1 MARAGGLPARRV
13 RITWI
18 PACPPA
24 WPMRTVSVRGQAVG
38 LPAPPMRRVSSDQ
51 APSPGRSHGR
61 PRPPSPAAPGL
72 PGRSMAAAAEAEHRT
87 PSASVKMWKGE
98 GAKAF
103 NLAHWCWIAPL
114 CYTCQQYKTLTS
126 VHSAE
131 RISNDWGCGIYWI

>member
-87 PSASVKMWKGE
+87 PSASVKSCLLNHKGHE
-98 GAKAF
+98 NTMPVIPHGSD
-103 NLAHWCWIAPL
+103 LR
-114 CYTCQQYKTLTS
+114 QQWFHCIRHVADFRT
-126 VHSAE
+126 
-131 RISNDWGCGIYWI
+131 